1 VKGIIIALI
10 IVVIVGAFAWFFY
23 ASNQTKTEEPAATT
37 QAGSESSKD
46 SSENQN
52 EIDLTGKNEI
62 SKGSTVTYSDSGF
75 SPQSTTVKS
84 GESITWV
91 NDSSSTVQVG
101 SANHP
106 THTINQQLTGDE
118 FVDEFVIELAPG
130 ESETVQLT
138 KAGNWGYHDHL
149 KASMTGS
156 ITVE

>member
-1 VKGIIIALI
+1 MKGVIIGVI
-10 IVVIVGAFAWFFY
+10 IVVIVGAFTWFFY

-37 QAGSESSKD
+37 QSGSESSMT
-46 SSENQN
+46 SSEDQN
-52 EIDLTGKNEI
+52 DNDLTGQKNEI
-62 SKGSTVTYSDSGF
+62 KEGSTVTYSDSGF

-118 FVDEFVIELAPG
+118 FVIELAPG
-130 ESETVQLT
+130 ESSTVQLAKT
-138 KAGNWGYHDHL
+138 GEWSYHNHL
-149 KASMTGS
+149 KASETGK
-156 ITVE
+156 IVVE

>member
-1 VKGIIIALI
+1 MKGIIIAVI
-10 IVVIVGAFAWFFY
+10 IVVVIGAFAWFFF

-37 QAGSESSKD
+37 QSGSESSTD
-46 SSENQN
+46 TSENQDD
-52 EIDLTGKNEI
+52 IDLTGKNEI

-118 FVDEFVIELAPG
+118 FVIELAPG

-138 KAGNWGYHDHL
+138 KTGNWGYHDHL